1 MRSMI
6 SQHSKYLF
14 HHFPSKL
21 KDLPAVQTRCFSSM
35 TPLLDF
41 CDKIEFLQQI
51 HARYIVYGHRQNQT
65 LCSKLI
71 SSYAN
76 LDHLHFSQQV
86 FNSVDNPNSLVYNT
100 LLQSLLKFGKYN
112 GTHLE
117 TVRKI
122 HGHVIKLGYDLD
134 VSALEEMYGLYGKG
148 GGASELFEE
157 MPIRDL
163 TYWNLLI
170 SECTRNGK
178 PDESFRLFREMRMEG
193 LGPDFRTIISLLNSS
208 VILNSIEAGKFVH
221 LLIVLSNL
229 SNDLSVSTAL
239 LTMYTKLGSLE
250 SAKVLFDQ
258 MLDKDCVV
266 WNIMISAY
274 CTNGYSKEALELLM
288 QMGSS
293 GVRTDLCTALAVIS
307 SATELKSLG
316 QGKEVHAHVVRNGSD
331 YQVSVHN
338 SLIEM
343 YCKCGD
349 LKSARNIFDFIH
361 DKTVVSWSSMI
372 KGYANNGLSSDA
384 LFLFSKMRIDGTR
397 FDTVT
402 VMNVLPACVNLGAL
416 EYVKYFHG
424 YSIKYGLISE
434 VSMVTALFDSYAK
447 CGCIEVAQ
455 KLFDEELDAKDVV
468 SWNTMINAY
477 SKHGNSGQCFELYAK
492 MKGLNLRPDRITFLG
507 LLTAC
512 VNLGLVKE
520 GWECF
525 EEMRKTYN
533 CEPSLEHYACMVDL
547 LGRTGNTEEA
557 VKLLK
562 SMPFEPDARIWG
574 SILTASKTKSDT
586 KLAEFATGELIK
598 MEPGNAANYILLSN
612 IYASAGKWDKVANM
626 RVVLRNKGLKKT
638 PGTSWLEI
646 SGSVHEFR
654 VADRSHPKS
663 RDIYAILGNLE
674 MEIKNNTSKSPQLL
688 S

>member
-1 MRSMI
+1 MI

-14 HHFPSKL
+14 YHFPSKL
-21 KDLPAVQTRCFSSM
+21 KDLPAIQTRCFSSM
-35 TPLLDF
+35 TSLLDS

-51 HARYIVYGHRQNQT
+51 HARYIVYGHHQNQT
-65 LCSKLI
+65 LSSKLI

-112 GTHLE
+112 ETHLE

-122 HGHVIKLGYDLD
+122 HGRVIKLGYDLD
-134 VSALEEMYGLYGKG
+134 VSALEEMCGLYGKG

-157 MPIRDL
+157 IPIRGL

-170 SECTRNGK
+170 SECTQNGK
-178 PDESFRLFREMRMEG
+178 PDESFLLFREMRMEG
-193 LGPDFRTIISLLNSS
+193 LEPDFRTIISLLSSS
-208 VILNSIEAGKFVH
+208 VILNSLEAGKFVH

-229 SNDLSVSTAL
+229 SNDLSVNTAL

-266 WNIMISAY
+266 WNIMILAY
-274 CTNGYSKEALELLM
+274 CRNGYPKEALELLM
-288 QMGSS
+288 QMGRS

-307 SATELKSLG
+307 LATELKSLG

-338 SLIEM
+338 SLIDM

-349 LKSARNIFDFIH
+349 LKSARNIFDFVL

-372 KGYANNGLSSDA
+372 KGYVNTGLSSDA
-384 LFLFSKMRIDGTR
+384 LSLFSKMRIEGTR
-397 FDTVT
+397 FDSVT
-402 VMNVLPACVNLGAL
+402 VMNVLPACVNMGAL

-455 KLFDEELDAKDVV
+455 KLFDEELDAKDLV

-477 SKHGNSGQCFELYAK
+477 SKHGNSGRCFEMYAK
-492 MKGLNLRPDRITFLG
+492 MKSLNLRPDRITFLG

-547 LGRTGNTEEA
+547 LGRTGYTEEA

-562 SMPFEPDARIWG
+562 SMPFETDARIWG
-574 SILTASKTKSDT
+574 SLLTASKTKSDT
-586 KLAEFATGELIK
+586 KLAEFATGELIN

-626 RVVLRNKGLKKT
+626 RVVLRNKCLKKT
-638 PGTSWLEI
+638 PGVSWLEI

-663 RDIYAILGNLE
+663 QDIYAILGNLE
-674 MEIKNNTSKSPQLL
+674 MEIKTNTSRSSQLL
-688 S
+688 F